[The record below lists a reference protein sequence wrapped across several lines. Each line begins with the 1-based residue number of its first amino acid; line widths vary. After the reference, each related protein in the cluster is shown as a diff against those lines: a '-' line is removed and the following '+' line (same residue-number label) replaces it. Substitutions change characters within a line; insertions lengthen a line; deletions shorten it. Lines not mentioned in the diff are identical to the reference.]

1 MILFLHGAG
10 VDPADLRP
18 GAYPLLR
25 RLHDAAPGI
34 RVSTPVIGA
43 ETAEATLDL
52 LDGPLGGA
60 GPDDAVVGH
69 SHGGAMALK
78 WIAERRPGLRLGA
91 FIGCAMPVWGQP
103 DWEYDEFRLPDD
115 TRGAFRGIGRVTLVH
130 AADDGIVDPSHVDLY
145 AGLFDVAEVIRPK
158 AGDHD
163 LDTDEVD
170 GIFAG
175 LAT

>member
-25 RLHDAAPGI
+25 RLHDAAPGVH
-34 RVSTPVIGA
+34 VSTPVIGA
-43 ETAEATLDL
+43 PTAAATLDL
-52 LDGPLGGA
+52 LDGPLGGV

-78 WIAERRPGLRLGA
+78 WIAERRPDLRLGT
-91 FIGCAMPVWGQP
+91 FVGCAMPYWGQP
-103 DWEYDEFRLPDD
+103 EWEYDEFRLPDD
-115 TRGAFRGIGRVTLVH
+115 TRGAFGGIGRVTLIH
-130 AADDGIVDPSHVDLY
+130 AADDGIVDPSHVDLF
-145 AGLFDVAEVIRPK
+145 ARLFEAAEVIRP
-158 AGDHD
+158 ASGDHD
-163 LDTDEVD
+163 LDAPEMDAVL
-170 GIFAG
+170 AR